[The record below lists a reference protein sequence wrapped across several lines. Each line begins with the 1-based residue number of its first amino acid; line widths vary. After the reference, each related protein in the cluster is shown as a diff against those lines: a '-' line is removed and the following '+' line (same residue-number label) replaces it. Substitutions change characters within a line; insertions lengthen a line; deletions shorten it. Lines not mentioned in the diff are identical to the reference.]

1 MDNVRCVHIVTARKH
16 LEHEVLQMIVSQV
29 LSGVDNAVHIGFHQL
44 SDNVDVLV
52 IRLLWWLGHI
62 KHFDD
67 VFVVKELKQA
77 NLSHDTFCINEIL
90 ERLGHLLDGNFLV
103 GDVIVGTAD
112 DTIGTVADLLNVLK
126 LLIDAESRASTNEF
140 FLSGFDRSQ
149 WSFNITSY
157 LLLESLHLFL
167 EGCIVSTTRC
177 LLLTRRLLLLS
188 GVLCLLL
195 LLAFAGGSVLISRC
209 LASAFSWLL
218 LGSLRLLLLLL
229 LHILAIGAFFTSS
242 ALSRAMLGRASG
254 LISMIGALL
263 SMGLS
268 LLSALLLPL
277 NLLLGGQVLRILGV
291 LPSVFL
297 SALHLCVCV

>member
-1 MDNVRCVHIVTARKH
+1 MDNVRSVHIVTARKH

-126 LLIDAESRASTNEF
+126 LLIDAESRA
-140 FLSGFDRSQ
+140 
-149 WSFNITSY
+149 Y
-157 LLLESLHLFL
+157 
-167 EGCIVSTTRC
+167 
-177 LLLTRRLLLLS
+177 
-188 GVLCLLL
+188 
-195 LLAFAGGSVLISRC
+195 
-209 LASAFSWLL
+209 SA
-218 LGSLRLLLLLL
+218 
-229 LHILAIGAFFTSS
+229 A
-242 ALSRAMLGRASG
+242 
-254 LISMIGALL
+254 
-263 SMGLS
+263 
-268 LLSALLLPL
+268 
-277 NLLLGGQVLRILGV
+277 QK
-291 LPSVFL
+291 
-297 SALHLCVCV
+297 